1 MQRISR
7 GFCCLVFS
15 SVPCVL
21 CLPLFAQ
28 TAGTAA
34 SEKSA
39 LLIGINTYQPLGT
52 HPVSAA
58 AAGAEPEGRFA
69 VGLDFENLKG
79 PLNDVKAMRALLTSA
94 KFGFPDDP
102 QHMHLLLDTD
112 ATRAAVLT
120 ALDTYVA
127 NATPGSIVVVYVA
140 SHGSLRIN
148 DQGAGQVYML
158 DGEQH
163 HLDGTIVPADPYLGK
178 DDITSYE
185 LRTVFMNAAKRG
197 VHVTAI
203 FDSCHSGGP
212 ARGADS
218 KLVKRSLAWDPR
230 PILNQSA
237 DRLADRT
244 LAPGPE
250 DLPDNPVLVLSA
262 AQKDQSAVEDDRGIP
277 HGRFT
282 TALIEALQALP
293 AGAKASDVFERV
305 QVNLE
310 IAGASDQ
317 QLRWTPPPS
326 ADGSRYSAAQR
337 RMARCARRW
346 CLQAMTVFCSTLE
359 RAARLRRRTLCAR
372 SGSRRRGL
380 LATRPRLL

>member
-69 VGLDFENLKG
+69 GGLDFENLKG

-163 HLDGTIVPADPYLGK
+163 HLDGTIVPAD
-178 DDITSYE
+178 
-185 LRTVFMNAAKRG
+185 

-380 LATRPRLL
+380 PATRPRLL